1 LLGRISAS
9 DDYTCGEHLRRQ
21 PRRRGP
27 SKMGKKMGSIAGF
40 SMNRKHMSNNRK
52 KNLLN
57 KQNRK
62 NIKEKQAKD
71 PAKMLTTKPM

>member
-1 LLGRISAS
+1 M
-9 DDYTCGEHLRRQ
+9 RRPPSGD
-21 PRRRGP
+21 PRRRAP